1 MMNNG
6 WFLGLEVSLAVSIF
20 TAIVRRVWPMSDPNA
35 RRLAYLERRVSEM
48 SKQLGIEE
56 APPIGVQELIVQGRK
71 IHAIKLYREQTGMG
85 LTASKEAVDVM
96 EAQMKTAGLA

>member
-1 MMNNG
+1 MT
-6 WFLGLEVSLAVSIF
+6 FHDPIILAAWIVAAGILSSIAQLLLLKF
-20 TAIVRRVWPMSDPNA
+20 NPSAK
-35 RRLAYLERRVSEM
+35 RLIYLERRVSEM

-71 IHAIKLYREQTGMG
+71 INAVKLYREQTGASLG
-85 LTASKEAVDVM
+85 ASKDAIDAM